1 MPSSPEKQKQRY
13 EANKERILAQH
24 KEYRAAN
31 KAARLLK
38 RQQKIN
44 CECGKEIMEH
54 SKTKHLRSKFH
65 AENVPHQ

>member
-38 RQQKIN
+38 RQQK
-44 CECGKEIMEH
+44 
-54 SKTKHLRSKFH
+54 
-65 AENVPHQ
+65 